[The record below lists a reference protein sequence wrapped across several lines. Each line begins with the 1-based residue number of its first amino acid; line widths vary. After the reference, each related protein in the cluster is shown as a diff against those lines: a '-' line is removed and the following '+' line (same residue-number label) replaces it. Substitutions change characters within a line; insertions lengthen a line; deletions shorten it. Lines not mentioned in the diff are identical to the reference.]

1 MGVLLAFVL
10 GAISFYYYIKPIK
23 PFQAFSWQGAKEK
36 KKKASCVR

>member
-23 PFQAFSWQGAKEK
+23 AFQAFSWQGAKEK